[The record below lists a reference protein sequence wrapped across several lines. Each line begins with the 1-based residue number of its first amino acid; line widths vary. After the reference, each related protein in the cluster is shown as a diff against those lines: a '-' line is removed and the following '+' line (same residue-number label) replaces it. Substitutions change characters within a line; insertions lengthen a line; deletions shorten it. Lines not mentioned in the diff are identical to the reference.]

1 MKLNLL
7 KEENYKMEL
16 EVSGEGHTLLNLLQ
30 NNLLKEKNVKIAGYS
45 KVHPLMD
52 RSLLFVTLNRGK
64 DFKKVFQNAS
74 QKTTKQ
80 LIEFQTKFNK
90 AVEK

>member
-7 KEENYKMEL
+7 KEEDNKMEL
-16 EVSGEGHTLLNLLQ
+16 EISGEGHTLLNLLQ

-64 DFKKVFQNAS
+64 DFKKVLQNAS

-80 LIEFQTKFNK
+80 LTEFQTKFNK